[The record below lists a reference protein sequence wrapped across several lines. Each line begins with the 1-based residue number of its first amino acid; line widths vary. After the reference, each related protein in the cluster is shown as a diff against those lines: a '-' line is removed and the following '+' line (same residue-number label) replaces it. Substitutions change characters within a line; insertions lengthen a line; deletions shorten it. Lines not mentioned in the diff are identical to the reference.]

1 MSIDAKTAR
10 ETAANSEAYKKNMET
25 IYSGISEAA
34 SKGKFHVDI
43 SSPSSLFSSKVLAE
57 LEGKGFVVKRL
68 VVGLEDL
75 FGPALFAPTL
85 SKKAEYRISWSNA

>member
-10 ETAANSEAYKKNMET
+10 ETATNSEAYKKNMET
-25 IYSGISEAA
+25 IYSVISEAA
-34 SKGKFHVDI
+34 SKGKFYVDV
-43 SSPSSLFSSKVLAE
+43 SSPSSLFSSKVLSE
-57 LEGKGFVVKRL
+57 LRSKGFVVERL

-75 FGPALFAPTL
+75 FAPEL

>member
-43 SSPSSLFSSKVLAE
+43 SSPSGLFSSKVLSE
-57 LEGKGFVVKRL
+57 LRSKGFVVERL
-68 VVGLEDL
+68 VIALEDL
-75 FGPALFAPTL
+75 FAPAL
-85 SKKAEYRISWSNA
+85 SKKAEYRIYWNNA